1 MESYTFESTSS
12 FPCNVNKDFVP
23 FMQITLPQVGK
34 ATGRPGSEQNYEA
47 RNTQKVPVSALT
59 PDQLG
64 HITPALPEANSCVH
78 CYGAVREEVM
88 KYQAGRAWI

>member
-1 MESYTFESTSS
+1 MFESTLS

-34 ATGRPGSEQNYEA
+34 ATGRPGSEQTYEA
-47 RNTQKVPVSALT
+47 SNTQKVPVSALT

-64 HITPALPEANSCVH
+64 HITPALP
-78 CYGAVREEVM
+78 
-88 KYQAGRAWI
+88 